1 MCGIAGVVTWR
12 ADPGLDTR
20 VQAMATAL
28 QHRGPDD
35 AGIWVDAE
43 RGVALG
49 HRRLS
54 IIDLSPSGKQ
64 PMTCA
69 LGRRVIVY
77 NGEIYNFNALRIEL
91 ERIGRAPGWR
101 GRSDTEVLLAAI
113 EAWGLDAALER
124 AVGMF
129 AFALWDRAA
138 DTLTLARDRLGEK
151 PLYYGVVNG
160 RFYFASE
167 LNAIRASEGNALKV
181 DRASLSAFM
190 QFGCVPSPHSIYTGI
205 HKLPPGHSITVR
217 RLADPL
223 EPRPFWRLVADDR
236 IARLRA
242 AAGCS
247 DDVLLDGLHDRLSE
261 AVAGQLVSDVPLG
274 AFLSGGVDSSV
285 VVALMQRH
293 SARPVRTFTIG
304 FRESGFDEAPYARA
318 VARHLGTDHSEM
330 YLAARDAAELI
341 PTLPRFYDEPFADSS
356 QIPTTLIARMTRQ
369 HVTVAL
375 SGDGGDELFAGYP
388 RYRMTASLWQRL
400 GRLPLAVRS
409 AIATLIASP
418 TPQAWDR
425 VLTILPEGWRRDIN
439 GRRMHRLAELMGSTS
454 VASMYV
460 RLMSRWVPEDGL
472 VLGDRPMAASP
483 PAWASDADAVDAM
496 RIWDIGQY
504 LPDDLL
510 VKVDRAAM
518 SASLETRAPFLDHRV
533 VELAL
538 SLPKRVL
545 IRGNEGKWALRQILD
560 QYVPRKLIDRPKAGF
575 EVPLGVWLRG
585 PLRPWAESLLDART
599 LAAQGFLDERKI
611 SEMWQQHLLGRF
623 DRSQY
628 LWNVLMFQAW
638 LQSVQP
644 PLAAPQTR
652 SDNGHA

>member
-1 MCGIAGVVTWR
+1 MCGIAGVVAWR
-12 ADPGLDTR
+12 ADPGVDTR
-20 VQAMATAL
+20 VQAMAMAL

-43 RGVALG
+43 NGVALG

-54 IIDLSPSGKQ
+54 IIDRSPSGKQ
-64 PMTCA
+64 PMTSA
-69 LGRRVIVY
+69 SGRRVIVY
-77 NGEIYNFNALRIEL
+77 NGEIYNFDAIRSEL
-91 ERIGRAPGWR
+91 ERIGRAPDWR
-101 GRSDTEVLLAAI
+101 GHSDTEVLLAAI
-113 EAWGLDAALER
+113 EAWGMDAALDR
-124 AVGMF
+124 VVGMF

-138 DTLTLARDRLGEK
+138 GTLTLARDRLGEK

-160 RFYFASE
+160 RFHFASE
-167 LNAIRASEGNALKV
+167 LKAIRASEGSALKV

-190 QFGCVPSPHSIYTGI
+190 QFGYVPSPHSIYAGI

-217 RLADPL
+217 GLTDPL

-236 IARLRA
+236 MARLPA

-247 DDVLLDGLHDRLSE
+247 DAVLLDGLHDRLSE
-261 AVAGQLVSDVPLG
+261 AVAGQMVSDVPLG

-341 PTLPRFYDEPFADSS
+341 PTLPRIYDEPFADSS

-400 GRLPLAVRS
+400 GRWPLALRS
-409 AIATLIASP
+409 AILTLVASP
-418 TPQAWDR
+418 TPKTWDR
-425 VLTILPEGWRRDIN
+425 VLSILPEGWRRDIN
-439 GRRMHRLAELMGSTS
+439 GRRMHRLAQLMGSPS
-454 VASMYV
+454 LAAMYV
-460 RLMSRWVPEDGL
+460 RLMSRWMPEDGL

-483 PAWASDADAVDAM
+483 PPWASDADAVDAM
-496 RIWDIGQY
+496 RIWDIRQY

-518 SASLETRAPFLDHRV
+518 SAGLETRAPFLDHRV
-533 VELAL
+533 VEFAL

-545 IRGNEGKWALRQILD
+545 IRGHEGKWALRQILD
-560 QYVPRKLIDRPKAGF
+560 RYVPRELIDRPKAGF
-575 EVPLGVWLRG
+575 EVPLGAWLRG

-599 LAAQGFLDERKI
+599 LAAQGFLDERKV

-638 LQSVQP
+638 LQSVQT
-644 PLAAPQTR
+644 PLRAPLTR
-652 SDNGHA
+652 SDDVQA